1 MHIAFL
7 TPEYPHEKLNRSG
20 GLGTSIKNLAMALLQ
35 KDVKVTVFVVYQSK
49 NEEFEDEGVIIKSI
63 AHKKY
68 PFLGWYLERKRI
80 QKIVQKDIS
89 ENAINLI
96 EAPDWTGVS
105 AFMRFSIPLVIRIH
119 GSDAY
124 FCHLENRKQKWK
136 NYFQER
142 NALTNAN
149 AIISVSDFSG
159 ALTTSIFKLKK
170 KTKTIY
176 NGIDI
181 DKFSPSLECEPN
193 QILYFGTLV
202 RKKGVLELAQI
213 FNLIIEKN
221 PEAKLLLIGKDNMD
235 VFEKKST
242 LSLFK
247 SLLSSAASQQ
257 LNYIPEVPYNQVKS
271 YISNA
276 SVVVLPSFA
285 EAFPMTWLETM
296 AMEKPLV
303 ASNIGW
309 SKELI
314 ENGITGYAINP
325 TNHKT
330 YAETIKS
337 LLEDK
342 TLCHKVGKAARQ
354 KIVNEFSMSLVV
366 DKNIEYYKHIIS
378 KR

>member
-49 NEEFEDEGVIIKSI
+49 NEVFEDEGVIIKSI

-142 NALTNAN
+142 NALINAD

-159 ALTTSIFKLKK
+159 GLTTSIFKLKK

-202 RKKGVLELAQI
+202 RKKV
-213 FNLIIEKN
+213 
-221 PEAKLLLIGKDNMD
+221 
-235 VFEKKST
+235 
-242 LSLFK
+242 
-247 SLLSSAASQQ
+247 
-257 LNYIPEVPYNQVKS
+257 
-271 YISNA
+271 
-276 SVVVLPSFA
+276 
-285 EAFPMTWLETM
+285 
-296 AMEKPLV
+296 
-303 ASNIGW
+303 
-309 SKELI
+309 
-314 ENGITGYAINP
+314 
-325 TNHKT
+325 
-330 YAETIKS
+330 
-337 LLEDK
+337 
-342 TLCHKVGKAARQ
+342 C
-354 KIVNEFSMSLVV
+354 
-366 DKNIEYYKHIIS
+366 
-378 KR
+378 